1 MSNDSRGRPSS
12 CPQMRFPARL
22 NSDLLPAWLTGLS
35 LPLTT
40 SREAGRCL
48 RVPCQPLPRRRLR
61 CSPTHAYAFM
71 PSNNSSRRFSMWLR
85 QCFERSRFGLAL
97 IAGLLSAHLAVAQAP
112 PNPEQPWAITES
124 AIRRAAALS
133 ATGLA
138 VPNKQYDLAAL
149 IDLAERENP
158 KTREAWEAAREAAAG
173 IGLAESAYLPQLSLQ
188 AIGGFQH
195 TPLPMPKTLV
205 PAGYFVSDTREVIP
219 ALALKW
225 LLFDFGRRDAQ
236 LQAARA
242 DSFVANVTFT
252 GAHQKLIF
260 EVSQAYFDLG
270 AARGRLH
277 AAQNA
282 LSTALTTQ
290 DAAIAKQNNGLA
302 TVVAVAQAQRQTAQA
317 RYTLAAAE
325 GAERTARANLIAAL
339 GVPAATQIDVVDST
353 ELPLPPAPADSVS
366 KAVDQALAHRPDV
379 IAALGKVDAAEAA
392 LKGERRSYYPVI
404 ELAGQAFQ
412 NIGSLN
418 SDGGPYSNIDR
429 PGQSVF
435 LSFSVPLFDGG
446 MRRNRISMA
455 DAKAREAQDQLAAA
469 RDSASQQVVRAY
481 NGLLTS
487 LAEYDAATVLSQAA
501 HTAYEAALRSYRQG
515 VGTYTDLATEENAV
529 VQGDAQIEDARANAH
544 TAAAAL
550 ALSMGAI
557 DIAGVEPTS
566 IAP

>member
-1 MSNDSRGRPSS
+1 M
-12 CPQMRFPARL
+12 L
-22 NSDLLPAWLTGLS
+22 
-35 LPLTT
+35 
-40 SREAGRCL
+40 
-48 RVPCQPLPRRRLR
+48 
-61 CSPTHAYAFM
+61 
-71 PSNNSSRRFSMWLR
+71 LR
-85 QCFERSRFGLAL
+85 QCIERSTMGLAL
-97 IAGLLSAHLAVAQAP
+97 IASVLSAHPALAQAP
-112 PNPEQPWAITES
+112 PSAAQPWTIPDS
-124 AIRRAAALS
+124 AIRRAEALGD
-133 ATGLA
+133 TGFS
-138 VPNKQYDLAAL
+138 VPHKQYDLAAL

-158 KTREAWEAAREAAAG
+158 KTRAAWEVARAAAAE

-195 TPLPMPKTLV
+195 TPLPMPKSLV
-205 PAGYFVSDTREVIP
+205 PAGYFISESREVIP

-242 DSFVANVTFT
+242 DSFVANVVFT

-270 AARGRLH
+270 AARGKLH
-277 AAQNA
+277 AAQKA

-290 DAAIAKQNNGLA
+290 DAAVAKQNNGLA

-317 RYTLAAAE
+317 RFTLAAAE
-325 GAERTARANLIAAL
+325 GAERTARANLVAAL
-339 GVPAATQIDVVDST
+339 GVPVATEIDVVDSA
-353 ELPLPPAPADSVS
+353 ELPLPTAPADGVS
-366 KAVDQALAHRPDV
+366 KAVDQALTHRPDV

-418 SDGGPYSNIDR
+418 SAGGGPYSNIDR
-429 PGQSVF
+429 PGQNVF

-446 MRRNRISMA
+446 MRRNRISIA
-455 DAKAREAQDQLAAA
+455 DAKAREAHEQLATA

-487 LAEYDAATVLSQAA
+487 LAEYDAATVFSQAA
-501 HTAYEAALRSYRQG
+501 HTAYDAALRSYRQG

-529 VQGDAQIEDARANAH
+529 VQGDTQVEDARANAH

-557 DIAGVEPTS
+557 DVAGVQP
-566 IAP
+566 

>member
-1 MSNDSRGRPSS
+1 M
-12 CPQMRFPARL
+12 
-22 NSDLLPAWLTGLS
+22 LL
-35 LPLTT
+35 
-40 SREAGRCL
+40 RRCI
-48 RVPCQPLPRRRLR
+48 
-61 CSPTHAYAFM
+61 
-71 PSNNSSRRFSMWLR
+71 
-85 QCFERSRFGLAL
+85 ERSTFGTAL
-97 IAGLLSAHLAVAQAP
+97 TAVLVSAHPALAQAP
-112 PNPEQPWAITES
+112 PSAEQPWVIPES
-124 AIRRAAALS
+124 AVHRAEALGNTS
-133 ATGLA
+133 FS
-138 VPNKQYDLAAL
+138 PPHKQYDLAAL
-149 IDLAERENP
+149 IDLAQRENP
-158 KTREAWEAAREAAAG
+158 KTREAWEFAREAAAG

-205 PAGYFVSDTREVIP
+205 PAGYFVSDSREIIP
-219 ALALKW
+219 ALAVKW

-242 DSFVANVTFT
+242 DSFVANVAFT

-270 AARGRLH
+270 AARGKLH
-277 AAQNA
+277 AAQKA
-282 LSTALTTQ
+282 LSTSLTTQ
-290 DAAIAKQNNGLA
+290 DAATAKQNNGLA

-339 GVPAATQIDVVDST
+339 GVPAATEIDVMDSA

-366 KAVDQALAHRPDV
+366 KAIDQALAHRSDV

-418 SDGGPYSNIDR
+418 SDGGPYSHIDR
-429 PGQSVF
+429 PGQSLL

-446 MRRNRISMA
+446 MRRSRISMA
-455 DAKAREAQDQLAAA
+455 DAKAREAEAHLAVT

-481 NGLLTS
+481 NGVLTS

-501 HTAYEAALRSYRQG
+501 HTAYDAALRSYRQG
-515 VGTYTDLATEENAV
+515 VGTYTDLATEEDAV
-529 VQGDAQIEDARANAH
+529 VQGDTQVEDARANAH

-550 ALSMGAI
+550 ALSMGAM
-557 DIAGVEPTS
+557 DVAGDHP
-566 IAP
+566 

>member
-1 MSNDSRGRPSS
+1 MTALAESHRSCRPLLEVLAIE
-12 CPQMRFPARL
+12 PA
-22 NSDLLPAWLTGLS
+22 
-35 LPLTT
+35 
-40 SREAGRCL
+40 SREGRWAIVA
-48 RVPCQPLPRRRLR
+48 RIATGSATAV
-61 CSPTHAYAFM
+61 AFVA
-71 PSNNSSRRFSMWLR
+71 SM
-85 QCFERSRFGLAL
+85 
-97 IAGLLSAHLAVAQAP
+97 LSAHLAVAQAP
-112 PNPEQPWAITES
+112 PSPGQPWAIPES
-124 AIRRAAALS
+124 AIHRAEALGD
-133 ATGLA
+133 TGFS
-138 VPNKQYDLAAL
+138 VPHKQYDLAAL
-149 IDLAERENP
+149 VDLAERENP
-158 KTREAWEAAREAAAG
+158 KTREAWEVARDAAAG

-195 TPLPMPKTLV
+195 TPLPAPKNLV

-242 DSFVANVTFT
+242 DSFVANVAFT
-252 GAHQKLIF
+252 GAHQKLMF
-260 EVSQAYFDLG
+260 DVSQAYFDLG

-277 AAQNA
+277 AAQKA

-290 DAAIAKQNNGLA
+290 DAATAKQNNGLA

-339 GVPAATQIDVVDST
+339 GVPAATEIDVVDSA

-392 LKGERRSYYPVI
+392 LKGERRSYYPKI

-418 SDGGPYSNIDR
+418 SDGGPYSSINR
-429 PGQSVF
+429 PGQSIL

-455 DAKAREAQDQLAAA
+455 DAKARQAQEQLSAA

-481 NGLLTS
+481 NGLLTG
-487 LAEYDAATVLSQAA
+487 LAEYDAATALSQAA

-529 VQGDAQIEDARANAH
+529 VQGDTQVEDARANAH

-550 ALSMGAI
+550 AFSMGAI
-557 DIAGVEPTS
+557 DIAGVQP
-566 IAP
+566 

>member
-1 MSNDSRGRPSS
+1 MLRRQRIERP
-12 CPQMRFPARL
+12 AI
-22 NSDLLPAWLTGLS
+22 W
-35 LPLTT
+35 
-40 SREAGRCL
+40 
-48 RVPCQPLPRRRLR
+48 
-61 CSPTHAYAFM
+61 
-71 PSNNSSRRFSMWLR
+71 
-85 QCFERSRFGLAL
+85 LAL
-97 IAGLLSAHLAVAQAP
+97 LVAPLGSHLAVAQAP
-112 PNPEQPWAITES
+112 PDPGQPWAIPES
-124 AIRRAAALS
+124 AIRRAEALGNAGFS
-133 ATGLA
+133 
-138 VPNKQYDLAAL
+138 PPHKQYDLAAL
-149 IDLAERENP
+149 VDLAERENP
-158 KTREAWEAAREAAAG
+158 KTREAWQVAREAAAA

-195 TPLPMPKTLV
+195 TPLPMPKSLV
-205 PAGYFVSDTREVIP
+205 PAGYFVSDSREVIP
-219 ALALKW
+219 ALAVKW

-236 LQAARA
+236 VQAARA
-242 DSFVANVTFT
+242 DSFVANVAFT

-270 AARGRLH
+270 AARGKLH
-277 AAQNA
+277 AAQKA

-290 DAAIAKQNNGLA
+290 DAATAKQNNGLA
-302 TVVAVAQAQRQTAQA
+302 TVVAVAQSQRQTAQA

-339 GVPAATQIDVVDST
+339 GVPAAAEIDVADSA
-353 ELPLPPAPADSVS
+353 ELPLPPAPAEGVS

-392 LKGERRSYYPVI
+392 LRGERRSYYPVI

-418 SDGGPYSNIDR
+418 SDGGPYSHIDR
-429 PGQSVF
+429 PGQSLL
-435 LSFSVPLFDGG
+435 LSFSVPIYDGG
-446 MRRNRISMA
+446 MRRSRISMA
-455 DAKAREAQDQLAAA
+455 DAKAREAEEQLAVT

-487 LAEYDAATVLSQAA
+487 LAEYDAATALSQAA
-501 HTAYEAALRSYRQG
+501 HTAYDAALRSYRQG

-529 VQGDAQIEDARANAH
+529 VQGDTQVEDARANAH

-557 DIAGVEPTS
+557 DIAGVQ
-566 IAP
+566 

>member
-1 MSNDSRGRPSS
+1 M
-12 CPQMRFPARL
+12 L
-22 NSDLLPAWLTGLS
+22 
-35 LPLTT
+35 
-40 SREAGRCL
+40 
-48 RVPCQPLPRRRLR
+48 
-61 CSPTHAYAFM
+61 
-71 PSNNSSRRFSMWLR
+71 LR
-85 QCFERSRFGLAL
+85 QCIERSTLGLAF
-97 IAGLLSAHLAVAQAP
+97 IAGVLSAHPATAQAP
-112 PNPEQPWAITES
+112 PSAEQPWVIPES
-124 AIRRAAALS
+124 AIRRAEALGDTS
-133 ATGLA
+133 FSVAH
-138 VPNKQYDLAAL
+138 KQYDLAAL
-149 IDLAERENP
+149 VDLAERENP
-158 KTREAWEAAREAAAG
+158 KTREAWEVAREAAAG

-195 TPLPMPKTLV
+195 TPLPMPRNLV

-242 DSFVANVTFT
+242 DSFVANVAFT
-252 GAHQKLIF
+252 GAHQRLVF
-260 EVSQAYFDLG
+260 DVSQAYFDLG
-270 AARGRLH
+270 AARGKLH
-277 AAQNA
+277 AAQKA

-290 DAAIAKQNNGLA
+290 DAAVAKQNNGLA

-325 GAERTARANLIAAL
+325 GAERTARANLITAL
-339 GVPAATQIDVVDST
+339 GVPAATAIDVVDSA

-404 ELAGQAFQ
+404 ELSGQAFQ

-435 LSFSVPLFDGG
+435 LSFKVPLYDGG
-446 MRRNRISMA
+446 TRRDRISMA
-455 DAKAREAQDQLAAA
+455 DAKAREAQEQLAAA

-515 VGTYTDLATEENAV
+515 VGTYTDLATEEDAV
-529 VQGDAQIEDARANAH
+529 VQGDTQIEDARANAH

-557 DIAGVEPTS
+557 GIAGVQP
-566 IAP
+566 

>member
-1 MSNDSRGRPSS
+1 MTALADWQRSRRP
-12 CPQMRFPARL
+12 
-22 NSDLLPAWLTGLS
+22 
-35 LPLTT
+35 PLAVVAVERA
-40 SREAGRCL
+40 SREGA
-48 RVPCQPLPRRRLR
+48 RVAVARIATGSAITL
-61 CSPTHAYAFM
+61 AF
-71 PSNNSSRRFSMWLR
+71 
-85 QCFERSRFGLAL
+85 
-97 IAGLLSAHLAVAQAP
+97 IAGMLGAHPAVAQAP
-112 PNPEQPWAITES
+112 PSPGQPWAIPES
-124 AIRRAAALS
+124 AIRRAAALGD
-133 ATGLA
+133 TGIS
-138 VPNKQYDLAAL
+138 VPLKQYDLPAL
-149 IDLAERENP
+149 VDLAERENP

-195 TPLPMPKTLV
+195 TPLPMPRSLV

-242 DSFVANVTFT
+242 DSFVANVAFT

-260 EVSQAYFDLG
+260 DVSQAYFDLG
-270 AARGRLH
+270 AARGKLH
-277 AAQNA
+277 AAQKA

-290 DAAIAKQNNGLA
+290 DAATAKRDNGLA

-325 GAERTARANLIAAL
+325 GAERTAYANLIAAL
-339 GVPAATQIDVVDST
+339 GVPAATQIDVVDSA
-353 ELPLPPAPADSVS
+353 ELPLPPVPAESVS

-392 LKGERRSYYPVI
+392 LKGERRTYYPTI
-404 ELAGQAFQ
+404 ELSGQAFQ

-418 SDGGPYSNIDR
+418 SDGSRYSNIDR
-429 PGQSVF
+429 PGQSIL

-455 DAKAREAQDQLAAA
+455 GAKVREAEEHLAGA

-487 LAEYDAATVLSQAA
+487 LAEYNAAMVLSQAA

-529 VQGDAQIEDARANAH
+529 VQGDTQVEDARANAH

-557 DIAGVEPTS
+557 DITGVQP
-566 IAP
+566 